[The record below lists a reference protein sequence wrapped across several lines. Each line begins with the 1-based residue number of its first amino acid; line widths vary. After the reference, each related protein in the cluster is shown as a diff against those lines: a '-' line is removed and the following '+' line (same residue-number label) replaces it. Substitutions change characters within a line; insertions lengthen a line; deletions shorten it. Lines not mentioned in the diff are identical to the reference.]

1 MTAEDRLRELIDRIF
16 DLSAKDQAEL
26 TQRLIETHIAA
37 YDDIRADDDR
47 PVSA

>member
-1 MTAEDRLRELIDRIF
+1 MAAEDRVQELIDRIF

-26 TQRLIETHIAA
+26 MQRLIETQIAP
-37 YDDIRADDDR
+37 YDDVGADDGR